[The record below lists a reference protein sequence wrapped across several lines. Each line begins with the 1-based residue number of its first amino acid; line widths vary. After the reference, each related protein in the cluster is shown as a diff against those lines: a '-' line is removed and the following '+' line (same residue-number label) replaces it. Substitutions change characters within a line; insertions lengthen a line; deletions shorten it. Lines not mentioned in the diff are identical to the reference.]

1 MKCTHGWMSL
11 GCDCGFAD
19 LGSGR
24 YSRRSGARS
33 GLAVSTAAAV
43 IVGGRSPAHGVAV
56 TLPTQNHWLIKNAT
70 IYTADGNNTIIEGG
84 DVAVRNGVIVGIG
97 KCGTLAAER
106 PANDETA
113 QQVIDARG
121 HILLP
126 GFVSNHIHETSA
138 LRLTQYWSQ
147 NIDDRQ
153 TSKDIFSDGGA
164 IVTMTNQYQSI
175 YGLSKA
181 LTPEE
186 SYAITMHSFIG
197 HLKNGTT
204 TVGDVGG
211 LSQWDS
217 MAQAA
222 LAIGLRCGPSIWGM
236 DAKLNAALGT
246 VEPGAV
252 STDVLL
258 ADVAAMLA
266 KWARHDSGRIRARPS
281 LLIPVSSSDEAIR
294 QLGALAAHYDVPFVM
309 HAAALRNEQPVSEQF
324 FGKRSIPRLAYH
336 GVLNDRLTIVH
347 SAYISD
353 AERQQLLSANVNVDH
368 SPAKYGY
375 QGEPTVSET
384 KQLTRFLNEG
394 GNLALSS
401 DGDRFPYGHMIAAM
415 QATAIMHNEA
425 GADNTLVVPSKVLEM
440 ATRNPAKAMGWDS
453 EIGSI
458 EVGKKAD
465 LVLVKADDWRYAA
478 VRRPLTAFLFN
489 GGTADIKHVFVD
501 GIQLVRDG
509 ELTMVDEA
517 QLRHSYY
524 LAMQSFSKRVLNE
537 DLPLPH

>member
-1 MKCTHGWMSL
+1 M
-11 GCDCGFAD
+11 
-19 LGSGR
+19 
-24 YSRRSGARS
+24 
-33 GLAVSTAAAV
+33 STAATVVA
-43 IVGGRSPAHGVAV
+43 GGLSRASSVALR
-56 TLPTQNHWLIKNAT
+56 LPTHNHWLIKNTT
-70 IYTADGNNTIIEGG
+70 IYTADGKNTIIEDG
-84 DVAVRNGVIVGIG
+84 DVAVRSGVIVGIG
-97 KCGTLAAER
+97 KSGTLAAEQHSSDI
-106 PANDETA
+106 PTF
-113 QQVIDARG
+113 QVVNAHG
-121 HILLP
+121 HILFP

-138 LRLTQYWSQ
+138 MRLSQYWSQ
-147 NIDDRQ
+147 NIDDRYP
-153 TSKDIFSDGGA
+153 SKDIFSDGGA

-186 SYAITMHSFIG
+186 SYAIALHSFIG

-236 DAKLNAALGT
+236 DVRLNAALGT
-246 VEPGAV
+246 VEPGAT

-294 QLGALAAHYDVPFVM
+294 QLGALAERYDVPLVM

-324 FGKRSIPRLAYH
+324 FGKRSIHRLADL

-347 SAYISD
+347 SAHIND
-353 AERQQLLSANVNVDH
+353 AERRQLLSANVNVDH

-394 GNLALSS
+394 GNLAVSS

-415 QATAIMHNEA
+415 QAASIMHNEA

-440 ATRNPAKAMGWDS
+440 ATCNPAKAMGWQN

-458 EVGKKAD
+458 AVGKKAD

-537 DLPLPH
+537 DLPLPL